1 MEASKFYYKSAKNL
15 SIPEACQRITKM
27 RLEGDTITFHPYIAN
42 EISRFSTSYPEHL
55 RIIIQSKEVDIH
67 SLIGNI
73 GGYLGLLTGKTNTSL
88 TLY

>member
-1 MEASKFYYKSAKNL
+1 M
-15 SIPEACQRITKM
+15 RID
-27 RLEGDTITFHPYIAN
+27 GDMLTFHPYIAN
-42 EISRFSTSYPEHL
+42 EIWRFSISYPEHL

-73 GGYLGLLTGKTNTSL
+73 GGYLGLFTGKINTSL